1 MRLFLIKNFE
11 GNDWIIK
18 KALFIMLLMFSLQTY
33 GQDKHHVVDADYQNS
48 KVEMA
53 DQFRADGKIYV
64 VVAVASIILAGFF
77 LYAFTLDRKI
87 SKLEKEF
94 GPKDTLKKSY

>member
-1 MRLFLIKNFE
+1 MKLYLTNTFKRVDMVIRIAPFI
-11 GNDWIIK
+11 
-18 KALFIMLLMFSLQTY
+18 ALLLFSLQTY

-64 VVAVASIILAGFF
+64 VVVIASIILAGFF
-77 LYAFTLDRKI
+77 FYAFTLDRKI
-87 SKLEKEF
+87 SKLEKEIEH
-94 GPKDTLKKSY
+94 KDTLKKPF